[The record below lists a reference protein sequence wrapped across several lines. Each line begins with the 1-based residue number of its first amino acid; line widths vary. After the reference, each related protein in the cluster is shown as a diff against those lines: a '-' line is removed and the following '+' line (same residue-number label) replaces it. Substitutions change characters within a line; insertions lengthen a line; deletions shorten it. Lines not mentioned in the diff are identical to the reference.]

1 MITVDHGR
9 GPKTNSIWLCHN
21 GFTITSR
28 RNSVTGKQVLARRVV
43 TWHVVSFQNVVPS
56 YCNEAPHHG
65 PSGAL
70 YLSLALD
77 PRELLVAVFGGIAQ
91 SRFRQTHDAPPV

>member
-1 MITVDHGR
+1 
-9 GPKTNSIWLCHN
+9 
-21 GFTITSR
+21 
-28 RNSVTGKQVLARRVV
+28 
-43 TWHVVSFQNVVPS
+43 VSFQNVVPS